1 MSHKAYISQLA
12 SIERLQARIHQIRM
26 RHKALN
32 LADPVPNKPD
42 ECYVIGQSQNSP
54 EDLTSFMQSNVGD
67 PAVEVSLLVI
77 VIILLNL
84 IMQPATS
91 TSL

>member
-1 MSHKAYISQLA
+1 
-12 SIERLQARIHQIRM
+12 M

-42 ECYVIGQSQNSP
+42 EHHVIGQSQNFL

-67 PAVEVSLLVI
+67 PAVEVSLLVP
-77 VIILLNL
+77 VIMSLNL

-91 TSL
+91 ASFWS